1 MKNITLE
8 ISLKPFMETNDDYI
22 RKVTKKAWLQWR
34 MLVKNAE
41 QLSILLFV
49 GDGSEILD
57 YKGNLNDEFPWCS
70 FIGVANSPPSIGIPY
85 RDNPV
90 KMTYLIVKNIVKSF
104 KEEGAKLF
112 PNKKI
117 RVGAMFDIGPEFAI
131 SDFKYKRHTELL
143 VHDEG
148 VFGRFLDCTGI
159 MHADDYPYAGY
170 PNGVPEGLP
179 FAIFFGRQSNI
190 YLTDLGFDYLWL
202 SNGTGFSAQPWKT
215 EGKIFSDGQ
224 FYPEKIE
231 EKSKEVLKFWENFRK
246 ECPDFRIETRGT
258 NFTVGIDYSTDA
270 VCAYD
275 LYKRD
280 FNFLPPPNSPMAA
293 INGNYGLELI
303 GHLSRIAEIPD
314 EDFLFRYYLHDP
326 WFKNSPWYDRYEGQP
341 HDIYL
346 PMSLSRINKKG
357 QTKTANHFDI
367 LSIDNSY
374 GTMPDNC
381 VVESM
386 PHILRALKEKA
397 DQPAPFVWLYPVK
410 EYTRV
415 KDEQKLNA
423 MFFLDWMFTD
433 AANNAF
439 PMSSVISTDNFEN
452 VDKSIFRNSVIVTM
466 VPYADTAWEKSVLDY
481 VDGGGKLILVGGLD
495 NASEKILNL
504 LKIGIVEN
512 GVKEQFGLAG
522 DWMKDTV
529 SSGSYSNKLIVSKLE
544 NAGLLNTVNLEEN
557 DEHALV
563 TEDGFLVGKGK
574 DNVYWYRGVMTGP
587 YIPGQTIMSF
597 PPEDERVSGGAL
609 LRCAA
614 RYFGWDIRLNR
625 PIAQLKSPIM
635 TISRYNNGFWYS
647 SCSPD
652 TTVEMG
658 LRTPFGAPLMIGYET
673 VYKDGRTHYRFPRAE
688 HRECRIFVE
697 SSDDSVISCREMFP
711 GELGPKE
718 RGRRRISITG
728 LKNATIR
735 YFPETYAIGKCWALM
750 SEPDDRYTADFSQSV
765 EFVQD
770 GDSYVA
776 KNVTGIIVVYMP
788 DYEDWETRYVKEAS
802 KFE

>member
-8 ISLKPFMETNDDYI
+8 MSFKPFMETSDEYI
-22 RKVTKKAWLQWR
+22 RKVTKKVCLQWR

-41 QLSILLFV
+41 QISVLLFV

-57 YKGNLNDEFPWCS
+57 YKGNLNDEFPWGS
-70 FIGVANSPPSIGIPY
+70 FIGNAQNPEGILY

-90 KMTYLIVKNIVKSF
+90 KMSYAIVKKVVMSF
-104 KEEGAKLF
+104 RDEAVKLF

-117 RVGAMFDIGPEFAI
+117 RIGAMFDIGPEFTI
-131 SDFKYKRHTELL
+131 SEFKYKRHTELL

-148 VFGRFLDCTGI
+148 VFGKFLDCTGI

-170 PNGVPEGLP
+170 PNGVPEGIP
-179 FAIFFGRQSNI
+179 FATFFGRQVNI

-202 SNGTGFSAQPWKT
+202 SNGMGFSAQPWKT
-215 EGKIFSDGQ
+215 EGKIFSEGK
-224 FYPEKIE
+224 FYPNKIQ
-231 EKSKEVLKFWENFRK
+231 EKSNEVLKFWENFRK
-246 ECPDFRIETRGT
+246 ECPDFRVETRGT

-275 LYKRD
+275 LYKRN

-314 EDFLFRYYLHDP
+314 EDFLFRYYIHDP

-346 PMSLSRINKKG
+346 PMSLSRINKDG
-357 QTKTANHFDI
+357 VTKTANHFDI

-374 GTMPDNC
+374 GTLPDSC
-381 VVESM
+381 VVEPM

-397 DQPAPFVWLYPVK
+397 DMPAPFVWLYPVK
-410 EYTRV
+410 EYTSVR
-415 KDEQKLNA
+415 DEKKLNE
-423 MFFLDWMFTD
+423 MFVLDWMFTD
-433 AANNAF
+433 AANNTF
-439 PMSSVISTDNFEN
+439 PMSSVISTDNFER
-452 VDKSIFRNSVIVTM
+452 VDKCIFKNSIIVTM
-466 VPYADTAWEKSVLDY
+466 IPYADSTWEKSVLEY
-481 VDGGGKLILVGGLD
+481 INDGGKIILVGGLD
-495 NASEKILNL
+495 NESDKIRNL
-504 LKIGIVEN
+504 LKIGV
-512 GVKEQFGLAG
+512 VKNDDKEEFVMSG

-529 SSGSYSNKLIVSKLE
+529 SEGNYSNKLVVNRLE
-544 NAGLLNTVNLEEN
+544 NAGLLNTVNLEED
-557 DEHALV
+557 DEYTIV
-563 TEDGFLVGKGK
+563 TEDGFLIGKGK
-574 DNVYWYRGVMTGP
+574 DNVYWYRGIMSAP
-587 YIPGQTIMSF
+587 YIPDQTIMSF
-597 PPEDERVSGGAL
+597 PPENERVSGGAL

-625 PIAQLKSPIM
+625 TIISSSAPIM
-635 TISRYNNGFWYS
+635 SISRYDNGFLFS
-647 SCSPD
+647 TCFPD
-652 TTVEMG
+652 TTVEMS
-658 LRTPFGAPLMIGYET
+658 LRTPYGAPLMIGYET
-673 VYKDGRTHYRFPRAE
+673 AYKNGRTHYRFPRAE

-697 SSDDSVISCREMFP
+697 SSEDSVISCREMFP
-711 GELGPKE
+711 GALGPKQ
-718 RGRRRISITG
+718 RGRRRLSITG

-750 SEPDDRYTADFSQSV
+750 SEPNDRYTADLSKSV
-765 EFVQD
+765 DFVQD

-776 KNVTGIIVVYMP
+776 KNVTGILVVYMP
-788 DYEDWETRYVKEAS
+788 DYDDWKMRYVELAG